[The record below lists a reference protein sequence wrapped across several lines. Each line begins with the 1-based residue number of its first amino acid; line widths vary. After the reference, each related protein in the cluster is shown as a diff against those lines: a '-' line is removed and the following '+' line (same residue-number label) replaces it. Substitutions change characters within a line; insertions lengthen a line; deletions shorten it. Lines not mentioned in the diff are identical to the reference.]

1 MRKQTL
7 LRTLFPALAVVA
19 ALASTACS
27 LEQNDYCP
35 GTLPPEPAPG
45 ERPFRPG
52 DRYTDYGENPFVN
65 TSQAPVSTFS
75 VDCDGASYSNMRRW
89 LNHGQNPPAAAVRIE
104 EFLNY
109 FTFDCP
115 EPAAGHNIALTHEV
129 AACPWHEGH
138 LLMRLGI
145 KGKAIPDDRLPPTNY
160 VLLIDVSGSMA
171 AIDKLELLKTGFSML
186 VDVLRPTDN
195 IAIVVYSGREE
206 VVLHSTSCEEAN
218 KTKIK
223 EVIASLRAEGS
234 TAGAA
239 ALKTAYEIASRY
251 FVTGGNNR
259 IILGTDGDFNV
270 GISSTEELV
279 ALVEQERE
287 RGIYLTVLGV
297 GSGNLNDSMME
308 QLADNGNGNYE
319 YIDNLAQLEK
329 IFIHERSRFHTVARD
344 CKAQVTFD
352 PKAVAAYRLI
362 GYENRLMDDEEFEN
376 DNRDAGEIGAGQSV
390 TVLYEIVPTANG
402 KETLASFDVRY
413 KKEAGSTGIPLSE
426 NVRTGTA
433 PITEASDDMR
443 FAAAVAGFG
452 MLLKQSEYAGSANKA
467 MVRELAGKGV
477 GSDPHG
483 YRAEFVSLVE
493 QADIR

>member
-7 LRTLFPALAVVA
+7 LRTLLPALAA
-19 ALASTACS
+19 ALASVSCS
-27 LEQNDYCP
+27 PEQNDYCP
-35 GTLPPEPAPG
+35 GSLPPEPAPG

-65 TSQAPVSTFS
+65 TSQTPVSTFS
-75 VDCDGASYSNMRRW
+75 VDGDGASYSNMRRW
-89 LNHGQNPPAAAVRIE
+89 LDHGQNPPAAAVRIE

-109 FTFDCP
+109 FPFDCP
-115 EPAAGHNIALTHEV
+115 EPAAGHDIALTHEV

-145 KGKAIPDDRLPPTNY
+145 KGKTIPDDRLPPTNY

-171 AIDKLELLKTGFSML
+171 ATDKLELLKTGFSML

-218 KTKIK
+218 KAEIK
-223 EVIASLRAEGS
+223 EIIASLRAEGS

-239 ALKTAYEIASRY
+239 ALKTAYGIASRY

-279 ALVEQERE
+279 ALVQEERE

-329 IFIHERSRFHTVARD
+329 IFIHERSKFHAVARD
-344 CKAQVTFD
+344 CRVQVTFD
-352 PKAVAAYRLI
+352 PEAVAAYRLI

-376 DNRDAGEIGAGQSV
+376 DSRDAGEIGAGQSV
-390 TVLYEIVPTANG
+390 TALYEIVPTADG

-413 KKEAGSTGIPLSE
+413 KKEADGTGIPLSE
-426 NVRTGTA
+426 NVQTGTA
-433 PITEASDDMR
+433 PIAEASDDMR

-452 MLLKQSEYAGSANKA
+452 MLLKQSEYAGSADKA

-477 GSDPHG
+477 GSDLHG

-493 QADIR
+493 KADIR

>member
-1 MRKQTL
+1 MRKHTL

-171 AIDKLELLKTGFSML
+171 AIDKLELL
-186 VDVLRPTDN
+186 
-195 IAIVVYSGREE
+195 
-206 VVLHSTSCEEAN
+206 
-218 KTKIK
+218 
-223 EVIASLRAEGS
+223 
-234 TAGAA
+234 
-239 ALKTAYEIASRY
+239 
-251 FVTGGNNR
+251 
-259 IILGTDGDFNV
+259 
-270 GISSTEELV
+270 
-279 ALVEQERE
+279 
-287 RGIYLTVLGV
+287 
-297 GSGNLNDSMME
+297 
-308 QLADNGNGNYE
+308 
-319 YIDNLAQLEK
+319 
-329 IFIHERSRFHTVARD
+329 
-344 CKAQVTFD
+344 
-352 PKAVAAYRLI
+352 
-362 GYENRLMDDEEFEN
+362 
-376 DNRDAGEIGAGQSV
+376 
-390 TVLYEIVPTANG
+390 
-402 KETLASFDVRY
+402 
-413 KKEAGSTGIPLSE
+413 
-426 NVRTGTA
+426 
-433 PITEASDDMR
+433 
-443 FAAAVAGFG
+443 
-452 MLLKQSEYAGSANKA
+452 
-467 MVRELAGKGV
+467 
-477 GSDPHG
+477 
-483 YRAEFVSLVE
+483 
-493 QADIR
+493 

>member
-344 CKAQVTFD
+344 
-352 PKAVAAYRLI
+352 
-362 GYENRLMDDEEFEN
+362 
-376 DNRDAGEIGAGQSV
+376 
-390 TVLYEIVPTANG
+390 
-402 KETLASFDVRY
+402 
-413 KKEAGSTGIPLSE
+413 
-426 NVRTGTA
+426 
-433 PITEASDDMR
+433 
-443 FAAAVAGFG
+443 
-452 MLLKQSEYAGSANKA
+452 
-467 MVRELAGKGV
+467 
-477 GSDPHG
+477 
-483 YRAEFVSLVE
+483 
-493 QADIR
+493 

>member
-1 MRKQTL
+1 
-7 LRTLFPALAVVA
+7 
-19 ALASTACS
+19 
-27 LEQNDYCP
+27 
-35 GTLPPEPAPG
+35 
-45 ERPFRPG
+45 
-52 DRYTDYGENPFVN
+52 
-65 TSQAPVSTFS
+65 
-75 VDCDGASYSNMRRW
+75 
-89 LNHGQNPPAAAVRIE
+89 
-104 EFLNY
+104 
-109 FTFDCP
+109 
-115 EPAAGHNIALTHEV
+115 
-129 AACPWHEGH
+129 
-138 LLMRLGI
+138 MRLGI

-319 YIDNLAQLEK
+319 YID
-329 IFIHERSRFHTVARD
+329 
-344 CKAQVTFD
+344 
-352 PKAVAAYRLI
+352 
-362 GYENRLMDDEEFEN
+362 
-376 DNRDAGEIGAGQSV
+376 
-390 TVLYEIVPTANG
+390 
-402 KETLASFDVRY
+402 
-413 KKEAGSTGIPLSE
+413 
-426 NVRTGTA
+426 
-433 PITEASDDMR
+433 
-443 FAAAVAGFG
+443 
-452 MLLKQSEYAGSANKA
+452 
-467 MVRELAGKGV
+467 
-477 GSDPHG
+477 
-483 YRAEFVSLVE
+483 
-493 QADIR
+493 